1 MTDVI
6 GATGVGGDGA
16 ADHVDVGGDGAADHV
31 DVGGDGAAD
40 HVGVGGDGAADHV
53 DVGGDGAADHAT
65 EDQAG
70 DGAPS
75 APSNGRTGH
84 VNGRR
89 KRVPTA
95 TSRFG
100 VSKRENHDASAFY
113 ERFPA
118 PEITD
123 DEHVNPPSELD
134 RIWVGDARQM
144 DGSAAGGIAD
154 GSVALVVTSP
164 PYFAGKAY
172 EEAIGEG
179 HIPESYVSYL
189 RMLRDVF
196 AECRRKLQPGGRIAV
211 NVANLGRKP
220 YRSLSGDV
228 ITVLQE
234 LGFLVR
240 GEIVWIKGKAAGG
253 SCAWGS
259 FQQPGSPTLR
269 DVTERIVVASNGRLN
284 RAVSARQRAEQGLP
298 AVSTITA
305 DEFMD
310 LTTDVWDFPPES
322 ATRVG
327 HPAPF
332 PVELPRRLIDLYTY
346 EGELVLDPFMGAGTT
361 AVAALRTGRHYVGFD
376 TDGDYVTRAE
386 ARIADERRRL
396 AAGEVAAP
404 WQRIG
409 LPPRAD
415 KTSATLDHALRHGRK
430 VKDVARLAL
439 EEAGFESVVVNDRGR
454 IKPIAGVDIDLTASD
469 RRGNRWHVLL
479 AGSFSASNPGLR
491 RVDTL
496 WRTLGRAS
504 ALAPVAEVSRV
515 LVLTTDMP
523 SNGTALRTL
532 LSLVGREPGQ
542 TITDVIRLDDA
553 DHLTRLATHARNG

>member
-6 GATGVGGDGA
+6 GAAAGEEQVDTSSAAPRNGHGGTAGGA
-16 ADHVDVGGDGAADHV
+16 A
-31 DVGGDGAAD
+31 
-40 HVGVGGDGAADHV
+40 
-53 DVGGDGAADHAT
+53 T
-65 EDQAG
+65 AG
-70 DGAPS
+70 RGP
-75 APSNGRTGH
+75 

-89 KRVPTA
+89 KRIPTA

-123 DEHVNPPSELD
+123 DEQVNAPSELD
-134 RIWVGDARQM
+134 RIWVGDARRM
-144 DGSAAGGIAD
+144 DEFGDIAD
-154 GSVALVVTSP
+154 SSVALVVTSP

-179 HIPESYVSYL
+179 HIPESYIAYL
-189 RMLRDVF
+189 EMLRGVF
-196 AECRRKLQPGGRIAV
+196 AECQRKLQPGGRIAV

-220 YRSLSGDV
+220 YRSLSADV

-284 RAVSARQRAEQGLP
+284 RAIPARKREAAGLP
-298 AVSTITA
+298 SVSTITA

-310 LTTDVWDFPPES
+310 LTTDVWELPPES
-322 ATRVG
+322 AIRVG

-332 PVELPRRLIDLYTY
+332 PVELPRRFMDLYTY
-346 EGELVLDPFMGAGTT
+346 EGDLVLDPFMGAGST
-361 AVAALRTGRHYVGFD
+361 AVAAVRTGRHYVGFD
-376 TDGDYVTRAE
+376 TDPDYVAKAE
-386 ARIADERRRL
+386 ARIAEERVRL
-396 AAGEVAAP
+396 GDGEPAGP
-404 WQRIG
+404 WARPR
-409 LPPRAD
+409 LPAHAE
-415 KTSATLDHALRHGRK
+415 KTSGTLDHALHHGRK

-439 EEAGFESVVVNDRGR
+439 EEAGFADVVVNERGKVR
-454 IKPIAGVDIDLTASD
+454 PVAGVDVDLVARD
-469 RRGNRWHVLL
+469 GQGNPWHVLL

-491 RVDTL
+491 RIDTL
-496 WRTLGRAS
+496 WRTLGEAS
-504 ALAPVAEVSRV
+504 ALRAAGGVANV
-515 LVLTTDMP
+515 LVLTTELP
-523 SNGTALRTL
+523 SGTPLRTL
-532 LSLVGREPGQ
+532 MAHVGTDPGQ
-542 TITDVIRLDDA
+542 TITDVIRLDAPD
-553 DHLTRLATHARNG
+553 DLTRLAALAKGG